1 MKHLISLKTNQGIA
15 SVEDY
20 QNGRI
25 DRGDVVGVILQTEVI
40 GVVISL
46 DQWNEFWCSER
57 NCKVFDKECGEAEVL
72 QTLSGLELTRNIVN
86 KNKKDGESMTAAMRC
101 WQYKKGALQWYLPSL
116 YELGTIIAY
125 CDELNEV
132 LEMLDADQFDK
143 DDLVWSSSEAN
154 SESTWYVYFGSGNFF
169 NGLKYSIHVVMAVS
183 AFSPL
188 QSLTEKEIKKT
199 TMATNKEVE
208 QHYTLP
214 VKKETEKEPVNVAEI
229 LRDYKAN
236 EIILYTTMYGD
247 AFLKGFTRDG
257 SGIIL
262 ESTNTV
268 DISLDASGRMKEVQS
283 GECIMFPS
291 AEMRDWNKFFKH
303 GDVVIDQKGD
313 MFVFDCWAKRNYTKM
328 SIIDYFDKPSS
339 FGGNEFRLKRL
350 TVNTKDYQKADEE
363 QRKLF
368 FESMDKSYTFT
379 VIKCGRITM
388 VEKKAPQFKT
398 YDKVLV
404 RNRKQSWKI
413 DLFSHYEQFG
423 IYNFRTLGG
432 YYEYC
437 IPFDGNE
444 HLVGK
449 EVKDEEE

>member
-25 DRGDVVGVILQTEVI
+25 DRGDVIGVVLQTETI
-40 GVVISL
+40 GMVISL

-72 QTLSGLELTRNIVN
+72 QTLSGLELTRNIVKQN
-86 KNKKDGESMTAAMRC
+86 EEDGESMTAAMRC
-101 WQYKKGALQWYLPSL
+101 WQYKKGNLQWYLPSL

-169 NGLKYSIHVVMAVS
+169 NGLKSSIHVVMAVS

-214 VKKETEKEPVNVAEI
+214 VKKETEKETINIAEI
-229 LRDYKAN
+229 LRDYKEN
-236 EIILYTTMYGD
+236 EIILYTTMFGN
-247 AFLKGFTRDG
+247 AFFKGITREG
-257 SGIIL
+257 VIVL

-268 DISLDASGRMKEVQS
+268 DVVLDANGRMKEVQS
-283 GECIMFPS
+283 GECNVFPS

-303 GDVVIDQKGD
+303 GDVVINQKDGA
-313 MFVFDCWAKRNYTKM
+313 MFVFDCWANGNLTEM

-339 FGGNEFRLKRL
+339 YGGNEFRLKHL

-363 QRKLF
+363 QREFF
-368 FESMDKSYTFT
+368 FESMDKSYTFA
-379 VIKCGRITM
+379 VKCGRIM
-388 VEKKAPQFKT
+388 RAEKKAPHFKI

-404 RNRKQSWKI
+404 RNRKQCWKI
-413 DLFSHYEQFG
+413 DLFSHYVQFG

-444 HLVGK
+444 HLVGV